1 MGTADLIGWAATVV
15 FAASYF
21 CVKANALRRVQIV
34 GALMWTAY
42 GVLSHAAPVVGANLL
57 LVGVALW
64 TARRTAA
71 PAAEPSLGRGRGTPR
86 ARK

>member
-1 MGTADLIGWAATVV
+1 MGTTDLIGWAATVV

-21 CVKANALRRVQIV
+21 CARAEALRRVQII

-57 LVGVALW
+57 LVAVALW
-64 TARRTAA
+64 TARR
-71 PAAEPSLGRGRGTPR
+71 GTLS
-86 ARK
+86 ARS